1 MYKIQEF
8 LSMLAIT
15 SSKRKWRY
23 ISIQINLLY
32 TLDTHNV
39 NVSCI
44 SIKPE
49 KNKTK
54 NKLKKKKKRKW
65 REVPG
70 GPGVKNPPSNA
81 GDVGLIPS

>member
-23 ISIQINLLY
+23 IIIQINLLY
-32 TLDTHNV
+32 TLDAHNV

-44 SIKPE
+44 SIKPG
-49 KNKTK
+49 KNKEK
-54 NKLKKKKKRKW
+54 INLKKK
-65 REVPG
+65 EMEGSP
-70 GPGVKNPPSNA
+70 
-81 GDVGLIPS
+81 